1 MPQKQHNLTH
11 MPNTKNHPDLEFLM
25 KRRDNIKHEIQLLEM
40 AIMSMEFK
48 GVAPPPDP
56 ISHVKRDS
64 FFN

>member
-1 MPQKQHNLTH
+1 
-11 MPNTKNHPDLEFLM
+11 MPNIKNHPDLEFLR

-56 ISHVKRDS
+56 ISPIKRDA

>member
-1 MPQKQHNLTH
+1 